1 MLVSRLTARI
11 SILLLTAC
19 LAAVFCPASASSG
32 SEHTAVSIIGRTMAY
47 RSSDHFQQ
55 DYVELSI
62 VDNAMI
68 QVKGRSSLGETRFG
82 LAFREEDTMFV
93 TDDVGSDGS
102 YCGVYEVPGDRTDG
116 GHELLVCFRN
126 GPDSNYYSAYYTGIR
141 LSCEN
146 GDVHFEQSPVYEEN
160 LSAYAARSQLNP
172 AEYLVINIRDDSER
186 EKIGR
191 LASDIA
197 VGSTSD
203 YERLLRIHDWVAE
216 NIYYNW
222 DAYWSDDP
230 VAVDAC
236 GTLTRKMSVCHGYAA
251 LTEALLRGVGIP
263 ARVVSGH
270 ALGVSAD
277 GKYWDEVDHSESN
290 HSWNEAFV
298 DGRWVILDTTWDSGN
313 DYEDGQFKKG
323 SVRHAYFDPSLQ
335 SFSYTH
341 KILQR

>member
-1 MLVSRLTARI
+1 MRRLTARI

-19 LAAVFCPASASSG
+19 LAAAFCPASASSG
-32 SEHTAVSIIGRTMAY
+32 SEHAAIVRTMTY
-47 RSSDHFQQ
+47 RSSDHFKQ

-82 LAFREEDTMFV
+82 LAFREEGTMFV
-93 TDDVGSDGS
+93 TDAVGPDGWC
-102 YCGVYEVPGDRTDG
+102 CGLYAVPWARTDG
-116 GHELLVCFRN
+116 DQELLVYFRD
-126 GPDSNYYSAYYTGIR
+126 GPDSHYYSAYYVGIR

-146 GDVHFEQSPVYEEN
+146 GNVHFEQSPVYEGN
-160 LSAYAARSQLNP
+160 LSAYAAHSQLNP
-172 AEYLVINIRDDSER
+172 EEYLVINIPDVSER
-186 EKIGR
+186 EEIRR
-191 LASDIA
+191 LASEIA
-197 VGSTSD
+197 AGSTSD

-236 GTLTRKMSVCHGYAA
+236 GTLRSKTSVCRGYAV

-263 ARVVSGH
+263 ARVVRGH

-277 GKYWDEVDHSESN
+277 GKYWDEVDHSKSN

-313 DYEDGQFKKG
+313 DYEDGQFKRG

-335 SFSYTH
+335 AFSYTH